1 MKVTS
6 HSSAVL
12 PRARASACAKKFDIS
27 SSWLDTVPHPSVGA
41 PSSPTIESVSPAEQ
55 YVQAQTPSAAF
66 SFLSLYEDMEYVTIC
81 QDRLGTNRWNK
92 SGRRKKRTVE
102 YVRRRADEPDEFTRS
117 RPALVQQLIKAM
129 LAVRSRLAEDELTR
143 AVPAPVQSSRFIVQ
157 ISAQNGA
164 TTQLESD
171 TCSHTNANIGRSR
184 YGSGV
189 PSIATP
195 LPFDSISSC
204 WMWAGNL
211 RAQNANLYFL
221 SAAFP
226 MCVPSL
232 SWQNDRLYI

>member
-1 MKVTS
+1 MKIWNT
-6 HSSAVL
+6 
-12 PRARASACAKKFDIS
+12 
-27 SSWLDTVPHPSVGA
+27 
-41 PSSPTIESVSPAEQ
+41 
-55 YVQAQTPSAAF
+55 
-66 SFLSLYEDMEYVTIC
+66 EYVTIC
-81 QDRLGTNRWNK
+81 QDRLGTDLQIAGTNLVAL
-92 SGRRKKRTVE
+92 KRTVE

-117 RPALVQQLIKAM
+117 RPTLVQQLIKAM

-164 TTQLESD
+164 TTQSG
-171 TCSHTNANIGRSR
+171 TGSHTDANVGRSR